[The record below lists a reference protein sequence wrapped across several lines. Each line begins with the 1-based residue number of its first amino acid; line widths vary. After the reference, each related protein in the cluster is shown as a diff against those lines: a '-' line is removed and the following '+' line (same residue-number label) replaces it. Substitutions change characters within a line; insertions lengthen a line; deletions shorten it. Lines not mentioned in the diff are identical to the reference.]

1 MLLTLSL
8 RNSIRR
14 IPFDHLAPPPP
25 PPPSPLSVRV
35 KLKVRMRYPFHST
48 GRPTSYRNERSFL
61 GRDVK
66 VS

>member
-8 RNSIRR
+8 RNILRR

-25 PPPSPLSVRV
+25 PFPLSVRV
-35 KLKVRMRYPFHST
+35 KLKVRMRYPFHSS

-61 GRDVK
+61 GRDVI
-66 VS
+66 VA